1 MGLLKPILIFLG
13 TFTLCIGVV
22 GVFIP
27 GLPTT
32 PFLLLSA
39 GLYLKSSDRL
49 YDRLISNRFVG
60 SYIKDFKIKKG
71 MSVKSKLYSISMMWL
86 MISISCFLFITPLLI
101 ELIVITLGIIGT
113 MIMGFIIPTRKNSDK
128 RQL

>member
-1 MGLLKPILIFLG
+1 MNLLRVILICLG
-13 TFTLCIGVV
+13 TFSLSVGIIGVFV
-22 GVFIP
+22 P

-49 YDRLISNRFVG
+49 YARLISNRFVG
-60 SYIKDFKIKKG
+60 SYIRDFQAKKG
-71 MSVKSKLYSISMMWL
+71 MTRNSKIFSISMMWL
-86 MISISCFLFITPLLI
+86 MISISCLFFISILFI
-101 ELIVITLGIIGT
+101 ELIVIALGIIGT
-113 MIMGFIIPTRKNSDK
+113 LIMGFIIPTIINSDK